1 MAVMQPNQYRQLI
14 PGIQDQMSL
23 MNPFQQQQ
31 TQLATVG
38 VFWVQGL
45 EGAKAYQVNTSNA
58 EVYLRD
64 SDDSDILYIKTTDQY
79 GRPNTLRM
87 FRLTEEEIQD
97 SPFPDASKYVTVDQ
111 INDILDDK
119 FDQLLK

>member
-1 MAVMQPNQYRQLI
+1 M
-14 PGIQDQMSL
+14 
-23 MNPFQQQQ
+23 
-31 TQLATVG
+31 
-38 VFWVQGL
+38 QGL

-111 INDILDDK
+111 LNDILDDK
-119 FDQLLK
+119 FDQLVKKLNRPQNQSGGKRNNGSKRNNRRYEEDEYDDEAE

>member
-1 MAVMQPNQYRQLI
+1 M
-14 PGIQDQMSL
+14 
-23 MNPFQQQQ
+23 
-31 TQLATVG
+31 
-38 VFWVQGL
+38 QGL

-87 FRLTEEEIQD
+87 FRLTAERSGQCCTD
-97 SPFPDASKYVTVDQ
+97 GNYPVCNQ
-111 INDILDDK
+111 
-119 FDQLLK
+119 